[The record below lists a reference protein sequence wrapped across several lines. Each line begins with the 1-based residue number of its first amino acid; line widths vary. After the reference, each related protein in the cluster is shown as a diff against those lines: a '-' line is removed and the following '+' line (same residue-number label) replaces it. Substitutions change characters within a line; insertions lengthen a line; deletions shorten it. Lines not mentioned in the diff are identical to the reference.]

1 MKVAAARRLL
11 AGVATLLGACASI
24 DAPGVPVGTDATIT
38 DALARTKG

>member
-1 MKVAAARRLL
+1 MKVAAARWLL